1 MKGYFN
7 MAKELKAFRIDGENL
22 EYLQSLKEKMQVK
35 SLNETVNLLL
45 FFLQRDKN
53 FADTIKENY
62 PLLQIKNTNL
72 YKENTK
78 EVKNFFTDDEFEIL
92 KKLGKENGFSSVN
105 KFSKFLVLSHMYD
118 EKILSNDT
126 INEFARVNYSIKR
139 VGINLNIFLRAIQ
152 QDGATYFDKGAVDEL
167 VNQIKQQVL
176 EAEKFIKEQKKFL
189 RVKLR

>member
-1 MKGYFN
+1 MTTQK
-7 MAKELKAFRIDGENL
+7 KSFRIDNENL
-22 EYLQSLKEKMQVK
+22 EYLQKLKEKMEVK
-35 SLNETVNLLL
+35 SLNETLNLLL
-45 FFLQRDKN
+45 FVLQRDDK
-53 FADTIKENY
+53 FADKLAGSY
-62 PLLQIKNTNL
+62 PLLQIEHKKL
-72 YKENTK
+72 FKENTK

-152 QDGATYFDKGAVDEL
+152 QDGATYFDKGSVDEL
-167 VNQIKQQVL
+167 VNQIKQQVY

-189 RVKLR
+189 RIKLR

>member
-1 MKGYFN
+1 MTTQK
-7 MAKELKAFRIDGENL
+7 KSFRIESENL
-22 EYLQSLKEKMQVK
+22 KFLQNLKEKMQAK
-35 SLNETVNLLL
+35 SLNETINLLL
-45 FFLQRDKN
+45 FFLKRDEKIID
-53 FADTIKENY
+53 AIKENY
-62 PLLQIKNTNL
+62 PLLQIKNTKL
-72 YKENTK
+72 TQENTK
-78 EVKNFFTDDEFEIL
+78 EVKNFFTDVEFEIL
-92 KKLGKENGFSSVN
+92 RKLGKENGFSSVN

-126 INEFARVNYSIKR
+126 INEFAKINYSIKR

>member
-1 MKGYFN
+1 MTTQK
-7 MAKELKAFRIDGENL
+7 KSFRIDNENL
-22 EYLQSLKEKMQVK
+22 EYLQKLKEKMEVK
-35 SLNETVNLLL
+35 SLNETLNLLL
-45 FFLQRDKN
+45 FVLQRDDK
-53 FADTIKENY
+53 FADKRAGSY
-62 PLLQIKNTNL
+62 PLLQIEHKKL
-72 YKENTK
+72 FKENIK

-152 QDGATYFDKGAVDEL
+152 QDGATYFDNGAVDEL
-167 VNQIKQQVL
+167 VNQIKQQVY

-189 RVKLR
+189 RIKLR

>member
-1 MKGYFN
+1 